1 MMDEIRC
8 LLEEMAGCGNTFMG
22 RGRKAKIQS
31 AIWSHDGRKG

>member
-8 LLEEMAGCGNTFMG
+8 LLEEMADAGIRLWVEDG
-22 RGRKAKIQS
+22 KLKIQS